1 MIELTNKT
9 DTNLTFKAKSE
20 GIGKIQIDAID
31 AGNVV
36 KTKTIYYIV
45 KPITIDLEYDDT
57 VELYKGDT
65 VNVKIN
71 TNADS
76 YNVIFN
82 PDLLEVQKGDLE
94 NFEIDEGS
102 DLDPNARRANV
113 GIKLLQPSETN
124 AVFNVIRNNETIH
137 SKTVNL
143 KINDIFLD
151 VICDPIHVRI
161 NDNFNFQVVSKGAD
175 RFNINARNSAR
186 LMSVEDGNITMRVLS
201 PGAGTIEVQ
210 AIKNG
215 VIEKTKTIHYEVDDI
230 YIKGVHDIIDV
241 PVNSEFEFKVD
252 TNADHF
258 EVKLNGRYNELISK
272 DENSVRVKTLDVGE
286 NSVFI
291 EAYQM
296 IDGEDTLMKRAEIPF
311 KIDYEGYRYDFTV
324 NKDGE
329 NVDLFKGINLDNNY
343 IIYINNKLSDS
354 TIKSLTF
361 NAGDRITIRRKENNT
376 DELFP
381 MIQDTS
387 YIKDFYLMPKV
398 SIDLKTPVND
408 FTSLFEKTEIET
420 VSNNLF
426 KYNPQVVVFDNVF
439 FNCENLKA
447 IPEDL
452 FKYNTSAY
460 SFNSAFER
468 CKNIVEIPSN
478 LFNYIQTSNTIVFD
492 DCFTN
497 CENVTGKLP
506 TLWLRYP
513 NAKHDYCFSGLNKA
527 SNINDAIRNNW
538 A

>member
-1 MIELTNKT
+1 MIELADKT

-31 AGNVV
+31 GGNVV
-36 KTKTIYYIV
+36 KTKTIYYVV
-45 KPITIDLEYDDT
+45 KPITIDLEYNDT

-65 VNVKIN
+65 VNVKIS
-71 TNADS
+71 TNADN
-76 YNVIFN
+76 YNVTFD
-82 PDLLEVQKGDLE
+82 PDLLEVQRGDLDG
-94 NFEIDEGS
+94 FDIPEGS
-102 DLDPNARRANV
+102 DLDPNTRQANV

-124 AVFNVIRNNETIH
+124 AVFNVIRNDKVIH
-137 SKTVNL
+137 SKIINL

-161 NDNFNFQVVSKGAD
+161 NDNFKFQVVAKGVD
-175 RFNINARNSAR
+175 RFNINSKNSAK
-186 LMSVEDGNITMRVLS
+186 LIAAQGGNITIRFLS
-201 PGAGTIEVQ
+201 PGTGEIEVQ

-215 VIEKTKTIHYEVDDI
+215 VIEKTKTIQYNVDDI
-230 YIKGVHDIIDV
+230 YIKGIYDVIDV
-241 PVNSEFEFKVD
+241 PVNSEFEFNVD

-258 EVKLNGRYNELISK
+258 EVKLNGKYNELISK
-272 DENSVRVKTLDVGE
+272 TDNSVKIKALSVGE
-286 NSVFI
+286 SSIFV

-296 IDGEDTLMKRAEIPF
+296 IDGVDTLMKRTEVPF
-311 KIDYEGYRYDFTV
+311 RIDYEGRRYDFTV

-329 NVDLFKGINLDNNY
+329 NVDLFKGINLDENY
-343 IIYINNKLSDS
+343 VIYINNKLTNLS
-354 TIKSLTF
+354 IKSLTF
-361 NAGDRITIRRKENNT
+361 KANDRIVIRGKNNS

-381 MIQDTS
+381 LIQDTS

-408 FTSLFEKTEIET
+408 FTSLFDKTKIET
-420 VSNNLF
+420 ISENLF

-439 FNCENLKA
+439 YNCENLKA

-460 SFNSAFER
+460 SFNSTFER
-468 CKNIVEIPSN
+468 CKGITSIPNN
-478 LFNYIQTSNTIVFD
+478 LFNYIRTSNTLVFE
-492 DCFTN
+492 DCFVN

-506 TLWLRYP
+506 ELWHKYR